1 MSDGWMYRDF
11 GQDFGPVPHAQL
23 QSLAAAGTISPDCEV
38 RCINET
44 TWKKAADVAGLEFP
58 NAARAGRSTGSDPNL
73 SVKGADDWYYNVGGL
88 VLGPVTFD
96 ELLELGRNEQL
107 SADDNIRL
115 GANGKWRR
123 AGSIGRLMAVLPFQ
137 VVEKNRPTNRPLSNA
152 GIDSAGGSSP
162 ALQAPL
168 PATTANH
175 ETKNSNH
182 AGYEQAYEQAKENI
196 AGLIV
201 AQAEAAFKTAEAQ
214 ANQEISWAFAPGLDS
229 QWWGWMGSVEYG
241 PVGFQQVFAL
251 ARNGQIKPTDFVRNG
266 LLGQYVPAGTLP
278 GLFNAVAIISK
289 ANEALVFAK
298 AQAKA
303 AVELAPPSLPQSTAN
318 AHSKQQTP
326 AREFA
331 AVQATT
337 KSDPSLKTV
346 APKHS
351 TKPVSPTPAKEISQR
366 DVAQPTPT
374 GAKSNP
380 AVSAAPQAAPAA
392 APASDTLDLVREA
405 LASRNIP
412 GFNRIELEFSNGEL
426 VMRGNL
432 VTEGERLLALRVAGQ
447 VTGVLKVVDSLSVTQ
462 ASRSTPAKSSPVMPA
477 AAARPAQR
485 SSGPGALTRLVD
497 SVRTLNPKYGVS
509 AVAITGLLGF
519 GIWSFAGNSRPVAVH
534 PVKGRVI
541 LNGEPIAN
549 ASIVLHRVGHSNVPV
564 NLHPRAR
571 AKDDGSFAL
580 ETFDPGDGAPNGEFV
595 ATVCLNKTIEADG
608 ETLPGPNVLPAVY
621 SRPDTSPL
629 KIKITPT
636 TRELQPLEL
645 TDKEKE

>member
-11 GQDFGPVPHAQL
+11 GQDFGPVPYAQL
-23 QSLAAAGTISPDCEV
+23 QSLAVAGTISPDCEV

-44 TWKKAADVAGLEFP
+44 TWKKAGNVAGLEFP
-58 NAARAGRSTGSDPNL
+58 NLARAGRSTGSDPNL

-88 VLGPVTFD
+88 ELGPVTFD
-96 ELLELGRNEQL
+96 ELLELGRSEQL

-115 GANGKWRR
+115 GVNGKWRR

-137 VVEKNRPTNRPLSNA
+137 VLEKNRPTDRPLSNV
-152 GIDSAGGSSP
+152 GIDSVGASSP

-168 PATTANH
+168 PATTANQ
-175 ETKNSNH
+175 ETKKSNH
-182 AGYEQAYEQAKENI
+182 AGYEQAYEQAKESI

-278 GLFNAVAIISK
+278 GLFSAVAIVSK

-303 AVELAPPSLPQSTAN
+303 AVELATPSLPQPATNAN
-318 AHSKQQTP
+318 RRQQTP

-331 AVQATT
+331 AVQATP

-346 APKHS
+346 APKQS
-351 TKPVSPTPAKEISQR
+351 AKPASQTPAKEIAQR
-366 DVAQPTPT
+366 DIAQPALAV
-374 GAKSNP
+374 AKSNA
-380 AVSAAPQAAPAA
+380 AVLAAPQAAPAVA
-392 APASDTLDLVREA
+392 AGSDTLELVREA
-405 LASRNIP
+405 LASRSIP
-412 GFNRIELEFSNGEL
+412 GLNRIELEFSNGEL

-432 VTEGERLLALRVAGQ
+432 GTEGERLLALRVAGQ
-447 VTGVLKVVDSLSVTQ
+447 IAGVAKVIDSLTVTQ
-462 ASRSTPAKSSPVMPA
+462 ASRITPAKSSPVM
-477 AAARPAQR
+477 AARPAQR
-485 SSGPGALTRLVD
+485 SSGPGALTRLID

-509 AVAITGLLGF
+509 AVAVTGLLGF
-519 GIWSFAGNSRPVAVH
+519 GLWSFAGNSRPVAVH

-564 NLHPRAR
+564 NLHPRGR

-595 ATVCLNKTIEADG
+595 ATVCLNKIIEADG

-629 KIKITPT
+629 KIKITST